1 MTTSHP
7 IRFVSLG
14 PGEPDLITLKG
25 FKALQTADCIFCP
38 ATMSPRREIFVT
50 GTFHLGHSR
59 ILGHRTMFSASNGQR
74 SDTSSKMP
82 TKLYTKAA
90 KHSVR
95 KEKTL

>member
-38 ATMSPRREIFVT
+38 ATMNRDGKSS
-50 GTFHLGHSR
+50 SR
-59 ILGHRTMFSASNGQR
+59 ALTIL
-74 SDTSSKMP
+74 DT
-82 TKLYTKAA
+82 L
-90 KHSVR
+90 
-95 KEKTL
+95 

>member
-38 ATMSPRREIFVT
+38 ATMTAT
-50 GTFHLGHSR
+50 GNLRHGHFPFWILSDSR
-59 ILGHRTMFSASNGQR
+59 TPYNVSGFQWTKIGH
-74 SDTSSKMP
+74 
-82 TKLYTKAA
+82 KL
-90 KHSVR
+90 
-95 KEKTL
+95 